1 MSFVKR
7 FILLILLLG
16 CLYIVKAEIIDNIS
30 LTDDVIKDIRNST
43 YLSSRERAIMD
54 ALSNNDLKDIA
65 VNRVFL
71 NTHNNLFN
79 YRIKTKGITDQE
91 KSGRCWL
98 FAGLNLLRPKVIKKY
113 NLSDFE
119 FSQSYLFF
127 WDKMEKSNF
136 FLESIIETVDKDLL
150 DREMEHLLKRPISDG
165 GWWSYVVNLINKY
178 GLVPKSVMPET
189 YNSTHTWWMNG
200 VISARLREYATIL
213 RKMSKEGVTP
223 QELREKKLT
232 FLKTIYKMLVL
243 NLGEPPTSFVWRYE
257 DNEGNVSKPVNYTP
271 EEFLE
276 DVVGLN
282 LRDYVALMNH
292 PGKEYNRLYQFDMA
306 RNIYEEID
314 PRFINLGIKEM
325 KEFTIKSILDNEP
338 VWFACDIIQHRESEK
353 GILSTEII
361 DYKSVYGIDIKLSK
375 EQRLLYRESEA
386 NHAMVFLGVDIQNDK
401 PVKWLVEGGHGRERG
416 HEGHW
421 TMYDDWFDGYVY
433 GVIIHKKYLP
443 EEIIDVLKQKPVHLP
458 PWEPIVA
465 IIRNTR

>member
-43 YLSSRERAIMD
+43 YLSSRERAIMN

-314 PRFINLGIKEM
+314 PIFINLGIKEM

-401 PVKWLVEGGHGRERG
+401 PVKWLVEDSHGRERG